1 MKKIILATLAAAA
14 LVACAKEDVVVAPKG
29 EAIAFNN
36 AFVDGTTKA
45 IDPSVK
51 TLTLD
56 HFVVY
61 GTTTGDEDDAPEVN
75 IFPGVAVTGAVSAVD
90 ESGNATSG
98 SWSYLP
104 ECTQYWINGN
114 DYHFAAVVNGKDANP
129 ATAAA
134 ETKGTVSVDTVVGM
148 PETISYNSA
157 NQRDLLYAEATAE
170 GQAVGNNPAVAF
182 TFSHLLSKVKFTFN
196 NTSANGS
203 NNGYTYKIT
212 DIRIENVGLNATC
225 NVTNYPNYTW
235 AIADKTTALFGNIV
249 ATGETN
255 EANTDAIDV
264 LPGKSGSSLYER
276 LVVPQAYTDL
286 QVKCRIAL
294 LYNGQEVDV
303 ENYNK
308 PVSVTL
314 ECGHS
319 YNFILSG
326 SVGDPIE
333 FTVTKVDGWV
343 EDNTQYTPN
352 PNN

>member
-14 LVACAKEDVVVAPKG
+14 LVACAKEDVVVASKG
-29 EAIAFNN
+29 ETIAFDN
-36 AFVDGTTKA
+36 AFVDNTTKA

-51 TLTLD
+51 TLTLN

-61 GTTTGDEDDAPEVN
+61 GTTTGNEDGAPEVC
-75 IFPGVAVTGAVSAVD
+75 IFPGIAVAGAVSAVD
-90 ESGNATSG
+90 ADGKATESNWT
-98 SWSYLP
+98 YL
-104 ECTQYWINGN
+104 EAYTQYWIEGN
-114 DYHFAAVVNGKDANP
+114 DYHFAAVVNGKNDQP
-129 ATAAA
+129 ATAAE
-134 ETKGTVSVDTVVGM
+134 ETKATVLADAVGM

-157 NQRDLLYAEATAE
+157 NQRDLLYAEATAV
-170 GQAVGNNPAVAF
+170 GQAKGSNAPVAF

-196 NTSANGS
+196 NTSAADS

-212 DIRIENVGLNATC
+212 DIKIVNVGLNATC

-235 AIADKTTALFGNIV
+235 AITDTTTAEFGNIV

-255 EANTDAIDV
+255 EANTAAIDV

-286 QVKCRIAL
+286 QVQCRIAL
-294 LYNGQEVDV
+294 LYKGQEVDV

-308 PVSVTL
+308 TVSVTL

-333 FTVTKVDGWV
+333 FTVTKVNGWV

-352 PNN
+352 NN